1 MMMLMSTGQKSEVK
15 EVGVFTPKMEKI
27 GSLGAGDVGYIVSN
41 VKDTSEI
48 KTGDT
53 ITLSQRPATEMLPG
67 YKEVRPM
74 VFCGLYPVDTSDYEK
89 LKAALGRLRL
99 NDAAFVYS
107 SESSVALGFGFR
119 CGFLGLLHMEI
130 IQERIRREHDVDI
143 ISTYPSVVYKVVKH
157 GGDVIEVDNPV
168 NLPDPGTIEEIREPT
183 INRPGLALSGF
194 FSYFAEK
201 RVQVLGA
208 AENTYLKSLS
218 PKLRVKRFRALC
230 EQKIPCVVISRGAH
244 LDDALMAVAQNE
256 EIAVF
261 RTPMITMKFINA
273 ATIALEVD
281 FSPTVTEFGS
291 MVDILGIG
299 VLIRGVSGIGKS
311 ESVLQLIE
319 RGYSLVADDVTRITS
334 LEGRELMATAPQV
347 TRYHMEVRGIGI
359 INVASVFGI
368 GAIRVEKRLD
378 LVVTLKDWSDTEE
391 VDRTGLDREFYEILD
406 IKVPHVTIPV
416 RPGRDLARLIEVAAM
431 DQKLKSLGSN
441 AALEFNTK
449 LLNLMETKSPDGIA

>member
-1 MMMLMSTGQKSEVK
+1 MTDGPTTQ
-15 EVGVFTPKMEKI
+15 TI
-27 GSLGAGDVGYIVSN
+27 
-41 VKDTSEI
+41 TSES
-48 KTGDT
+48 D
-53 ITLSQRPATEMLPG
+53 QR
-67 YKEVRPM
+67 KSV
-74 VFCGLYPVDTSDYEK
+74 PVVTVESFFNTHGEK
-89 LKAALGRLRL
+89 LALRL
-99 NDAAFVYS
+99 EGPRV
-107 SESSVALGFGFR
+107 GFHR
-119 CGFLGLLHMEI
+119 
-130 IQERIRREHDVDI
+130 
-143 ISTYPSVVYKVVKH
+143 K
-157 GGDVIEVDNPV
+157 
-168 NLPDPGTIEEIREPT
+168 IREPT

-218 PKLRVKRFRALC
+218 SKLRVKRFRALC

-244 LDDALMAVAQNE
+244 LDDALMTVAQKE
-256 EIAVF
+256 EIAIF

-378 LVVTLKDWSDTEE
+378 LVVTLRDWSDTEE